1 MHSKR
6 VKEFL
11 IVLLFNIGTCDAE
24 YRHESLYRFKRTISE
39 SRREPDGYCR
49 TMTANA
55 IACCAKC
62 SEHKLCISVAYFPAS
77 QTCIL
82 TDDTEIDHFK
92 HNDYGRMDL
101 PPPVMHIYGKI
112 FFSID
117 YNACSTFVLV

>member
-1 MHSKR
+1 
-6 VKEFL
+6 
-11 IVLLFNIGTCDAE
+11 
-24 YRHESLYRFKRTISE
+24 
-39 SRREPDGYCR
+39 
-49 TMTANA
+49 MTANA

-112 FFSID
+112 FL
-117 YNACSTFVLV
+117 VLIITHAQHLYSYDLVW